1 MEGVIS
7 WQNLLEIG
15 NNASEGN
22 LRARLA
28 NIAINQVVIMETRVN
43 YAVSEKEVS
52 CDDID
57 KDDMG
62 DRVDLLTRLTGVTGQ
77 QARLGSHGLYSAVLV
92 V

>member
-77 QARLGSHGLYSAVLV
+77 QARLGSHWLYSAVLV

>member
-28 NIAINQVVIMETRVN
+28 NIAINQGVIMETRVN

-57 KDDMG
+57 KDDKG
-62 DRVDLLTRLTGVTGQ
+62 DRVDLLARLTGVTGQ
-77 QARLGSHGLYSAVLV
+77 QAPLGSHGLYSAALV